1 MGSEDQFLLIAILEE
16 YIEANTDNY
25 LLSDAKDM
33 LEMIKNPL
41 FKKYKDVIHCGVN
54 HWKNVKNMCHM
65 FLWHKHLPNRIKTC
79 IV

>member
-1 MGSEDQFLLIAILEE
+1 MTSFTQEQMNALCYQPLWYNMGSEDQFLLIAILEE
-16 YIEANTDNY
+16 YIESNTDNY

-54 HWKNVKNMCHM
+54 HWKNV
-65 FLWHKHLPNRIKTC
+65 
-79 IV
+79 